1 VDTSTQPWTYRTDR
15 RLEDDILEA
24 LARAALDARG
34 VGVRV
39 INGDAILFGKTVS
52 HYERARLGRVAA
64 TVRGIRGVVNDLV
77 VRESLS
83 APGGSGERR

>member
-1 VDTSTQPWTYRTDR
+1 VETSRQPWTYRTDR

-39 INGDAILFGKTVS
+39 INGDAILFGRAHS
-52 HYERARLGRVAA
+52 HYDRARLSRIAA
-64 TVRGIRGVVNDLV
+64 TVRGIRGVVNDVV
-77 VRESLS
+77 VRDVTF
-83 APGGSGERR
+83 P